1 MKIKLPAKVERIIEV
16 LNSHG
21 FEAYAVG
28 GCVRDAILGR
38 IPDDW
43 DITTSA
49 LPEQVKALF
58 ARTIDTGIMH
68 GTVTVMLDK
77 DGFEVTTYRIDGE
90 YLDGRHPR
98 EVVFTPSL
106 LEDLKRRDF
115 TINAMAYSQK
125 LGFVDLFGGMQDL
138 QKKKI
143 CCVGDARERFGEDA
157 LRILR
162 AVRFAAQLNFKIE
175 EDTKQAIRELAFTLT
190 KISAERIR
198 TELVK
203 LLNSNYPQKIKDLY
217 TLGISKEILP
227 LLDEAMETPMP
238 KVGGFVGEYIVS
250 CLEKSPNIEEV
261 RWAILLSF
269 FSQIQEK
276 TLSKEFESGREDMGG
291 SKLSKEI
298 LQGLRFDNYRINRI
312 KSLVLWHDLALPKGA
327 KETRR
332 YMSFMGEEM
341 FFFFLELKRA
351 FFIALGREENKV
363 KEEIFMV
370 KAMGEEIIDKK
381 VCVSLKGLAV
391 DGSLLIKEGI
401 EPGKKIGEILC
412 KLLDMVL
419 ENPTLNER
427 KILLDIVKKNYG
439 NEKS

>member
-363 KEEIFMV
+363 QEEIFMV

-401 EPGKKIGEILC
+401 EPGKKIGEILS

-439 NEKS
+439 NEK

>member
-276 TLSKEFESGREDMGG
+276 TLSKEFENGREDMGG

-363 KEEIFMV
+363 QEEIFMV